1 METVNERPLSI
12 ALLQSERE
20 VLHTPGLDL
29 SAFLTSDP
37 RWDAQ
42 LLTDRDFDGL
52 AETASQFDCL
62 VFGFNV
68 LHLSARLRA
77 MLELKPPETGMV
89 ILHQLTKEALAFLPE
104 ELRVGVVP
112 VDEKKDRVLTPLN
125 RRPGDE
131 ILLSWPEDVAVED
144 VAGSA
149 GVAGSALCY
158 LDNSSRGR
166 WRTVFE
172 VEHDTKRLPVA
183 VRTMRSAPHRIV
195 ICNLWIE
202 PTRPAH
208 AALLGNMIRFAAL
221 GFPDVA
227 VVAGGTDD
235 GMALLAQKLRVQGTK
250 VVEVREDGPPS
261 PASFSEWPLRD
272 VRRVVVPGDQELP
285 PSWMERGG
293 TVVRVGSAGAV
304 SITGGAPDTAWVA
317 QQWAVWFTSVAPATW
332 HGGMDAAGTKHVG
345 SVFQSRAVLRMLGWI
360 DRHRG
365 SGLNDLECP
374 PPQGF
379 ARELGAMIALR
390 IDPDGSLEGTVSA
403 TAGARD
409 IHLLTG
415 GTALTKA
422 TAARLDSW
430 LLAALREEA
439 QTSLADRLDIVRCL
453 GDADALRAVVA
464 DMRDCAMRLGRP
476 LPGTRAESGVIGLS
490 PMIASALRHACA
502 AVFAESDDASVVSLL
517 EGLHE
522 DLAGGLSSNLLL
534 AADYLQAGAA
544 FTKAFPDAPLSLR
557 GVDCTPNLR
566 ESISAVGNFGHV
578 VRLGERAAEWEKTL
592 NGEVV
597 STEALAL
604 IEYLGMQTSP
614 GPETQNTHVI
624 ASRERGLPPI
634 AVNQLIREV
643 QSTRARLTTA
653 NRELRKLARARH
665 LIGALIV
672 VLSIAPVVIAMR
684 EQWLNAELP
693 WLAAA
698 IPAFV
703 LLWGLA
709 RGQGLTPP
717 WLERAGEA
725 AKSKAP
731 ATVGF
736 VLELFGKRDDEQA
749 TGKDEGPE
757 DG

>member
-1 METVNERPLSI
+1 M
-12 ALLQSERE
+12 
-20 VLHTPGLDL
+20 
-29 SAFLTSDP
+29 
-37 RWDAQ
+37 
-42 LLTDRDFDGL
+42 
-52 AETASQFDCL
+52 ASQFDCL

-68 LHLSARLRA
+68 LHSSEPLRA
-77 MLELKPPETGMV
+77 MLELKPPDTGMV
-89 ILHQLTKEALAFLPE
+89 ILHQLTKESLAFLPE
-104 ELRVGVVP
+104 DLRVGVVP
-112 VDEKKDRVLTPLN
+112 VDEKKDRALTPLN
-125 RRPGDE
+125 RKASDE
-131 ILLSWPEDVAVED
+131 ILLSWPEGVAVED

-149 GVAGSALCY
+149 GVTGSALCY
-158 LDNSSRGR
+158 LDNSRPGR
-166 WRTVFE
+166 WRTVLE
-172 VEHDTKRLPVA
+172 IEHDTKRLPVA
-183 VRTMRSAPHRIV
+183 VRTMRSAPRRIV

-202 PTRPAH
+202 PTRPSH

-227 VVAGGTDD
+227 VLGGATDD

-250 VVEVREDGPPS
+250 VVELRDNAPAGPG
-261 PASFSEWPLRD
+261 AFSEWPLRD
-272 VRRVVVPGDQELP
+272 VRRVVVSGEQQVP

-293 TVVRVGSAGAV
+293 TVVRVGSAGEV

-332 HGGMDAAGTKHVG
+332 HGGTDAAGKKHVG
-345 SVFQSRAVLRMLGWI
+345 SVFQSRAVLRMLDWI

-365 SGLNDLECP
+365 SGLNVLECP
-374 PPQGF
+374 PPQRF
-379 ARELGAMIALR
+379 ARELGMMMALR

-409 IHLLTG
+409 INFLTG
-415 GTALTKA
+415 GTALTK
-422 TAARLDSW
+422 TSAAKLDSW
-430 LLAALREEA
+430 LAAALRDEA

-464 DMRDCAMRLGRP
+464 DMRDRATRNAHP
-476 LPGTRAESGVIGLS
+476 LPGTRAESGVIALS

-502 AVFAESDDASVVSLL
+502 AVFTESDAATVASLL
-517 EGLHE
+517 EGLVE
-522 DLAGGLSSNLLL
+522 ESVRGLSSNLLL
-534 AADYLQAGAA
+534 AADYLQAGAR
-544 FTKAFPDAPLSLR
+544 FTKTFPDAPLSL
-557 GVDCTPNLR
+557 GGTDCRPNLR
-566 ESISAVGNFGHV
+566 ESISAIGNFGHV
-578 VRLGERAAEWEKTL
+578 VRLGERAAEWEETL
-592 NGEVV
+592 NGEIV

-614 GPETQNTHVI
+614 TPETENTHVI

-653 NRELRKLARARH
+653 SGELRKLTRARH

-672 VLSIAPVVIAMR
+672 VVAIAPGAVAMR
-684 EQWLNAELP
+684 EQWLDWTLP
-693 WLAAA
+693 WLALAF
-698 IPAFV
+698 PAFV

-709 RGQGLTPP
+709 RAQGLTPP

-731 ATVGF
+731 APVQF
-736 VLELFGKRDDEQA
+736 VLELFGRRDDEHA